1 MLASMEAEEKSISLR
16 RSVISRLLFSVL
28 LCLAVLL
35 HWDTL
40 VSTVQSFCNP
50 LQNMSHG
57 WLIPIISIHAIWSQ
71 REQLK
76 IANKN
81 YSIIGFLGILITL
94 CLFWIGNVYSA
105 LWLRQL
111 SLVIN
116 LWFLIY
122 AVWGWKIAKLTVFP
136 VWYLVF
142 TIYFPGVLE
151 ELIHHLQ
158 QISSVS
164 AFYLMH
170 GFCFEV
176 FQQGNNLYSNI
187 EGSEFQLAI
196 AEVCSGIRLLT
207 ALTAFTAA
215 YAWYSQKTVI
225 KKWLLFA
232 CSIPVAILC
241 NVIRVFSICLVAAI
255 FGQDAAVGYYH
266 DYSGYVL
273 VLLSIL
279 FIFQCA
285 TWINNYACSFRSR
298 IENSQPQ

>member
-1 MLASMEAEEKSISLR
+1 MYP
-16 RSVISRLLFSVL
+16 
-28 LCLAVLL
+28 C
-35 HWDTL
+35 
-40 VSTVQSFCNP
+40 
-50 LQNMSHG
+50 
-57 WLIPIISIHAIWSQ
+57 
-71 REQLK
+71 
-76 IANKN
+76 
-81 YSIIGFLGILITL
+81 
-94 CLFWIGNVYSA
+94 

-111 SLVIN
+111 SFVSI

-122 AVWGWKIAKLTVFP
+122 AVWGWKIAKLTMFP

-142 TIYFPGVLE
+142 TISIPRILE
-151 ELIHHLQ
+151 ELIGHLQ

-170 GFCFEV
+170 GFCFEI

-196 AEVCSGIRLLT
+196 AEVCSGIRSLT

-225 KKWLLFA
+225 KKWLLFI
-232 CSIPVAILC
+232 CSIPVAVLC
-241 NVIRVFSICLVAAI
+241 NIIRIFSICLVASI
-255 FGQDAAVGYYH
+255 FGQEAAVGYYH

-279 FIFQCA
+279 LVFQCGSSIDKMNF
-285 TWINNYACSFRSR
+285 TSFCLLK
-298 IENSQPQ
+298 